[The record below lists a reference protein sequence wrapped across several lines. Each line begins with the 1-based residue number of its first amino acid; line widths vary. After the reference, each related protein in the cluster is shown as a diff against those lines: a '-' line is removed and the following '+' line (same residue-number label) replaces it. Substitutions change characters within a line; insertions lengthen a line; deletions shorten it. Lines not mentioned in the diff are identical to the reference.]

1 MSALAT
7 VNSPLAQPDVFPY
20 VVADIGG
27 TNARWGLVTGV
38 DSAGNYCIES
48 IQTFANAQHPKF
60 EDSLAAYLESLQ
72 GVDVARVC
80 VALAGPVL
88 GDRID
93 MTNINWSFSIREVE
107 EAFGLR
113 KLLIVNDFTA
123 LAYATSALGEAD
135 VIRVKPGTQ
144 KNAPRAIIGPGTGL
158 GMATLV
164 PLAGRWLPLSGEGG
178 HTAFAPC
185 GEEELALCKVLQ
197 QQIGYVSKEALL
209 SGAGIARIYAG
220 LAEVRGLD
228 VAAKTAADI
237 SGAAVRGDDPLAV
250 DTLHLFCRVMGSA
263 AADLALTVGALGGV
277 YLGGGILPKI
287 REFFLASQFVECF
300 CSKAVMTHYVE
311 DIPVFLIVADEPALI
326 GAAALLAE
334 HS

>member
-7 VNSPLAQPDVFPY
+7 VNSPLAQTDVFPY

-38 DSAGNYCIES
+38 DSAGNYNIEA
-48 IQTFANAQHPKF
+48 IQTFENTLHPKF
-60 EDSLAAYLESLQ
+60 EDSLAAYLDSLR
-72 GVDVARVC
+72 GVEVARVC

-88 GDRID
+88 GDQIE
-93 MTNINWSFSIREVE
+93 MTNINWSFSIRAVE
-107 EAFGLR
+107 KAFSLR

-123 LAYATSALGEAD
+123 LAYATSALSEAD
-135 VIRVKPGTQ
+135 VIRVKLGTQ

-158 GMATLV
+158 GMASLV

-178 HTAFAPC
+178 HTAFAPR
-185 GEEELALCKVLQ
+185 GAEELALCEHLQ
-197 QQIGYVSKEALL
+197 REIGYVSKETLL
-209 SGAGIARIYAG
+209 SGAGIERIFTG
-220 LAEVRGLD
+220 L
-228 VAAKTAADI
+228 
-237 SGAAVRGDDPLAV
+237 AAVRGLTVAPMSAAEISGMAARKEDSLAV
-250 DTLHLFCRVMGSA
+250 DTLNLFCGVMGSA

-277 YLGGGILPKI
+277 YLGGGILPKV
-287 REFFLASQFVECF
+287 REFFLQSPFVARF
-300 CSKAVMTHYVE
+300 CEKAVMSHYVE